1 MSNQSTTWQEQRAKY
16 WAFKHARQALQA
28 SNSKYVR
35 VQKFLYEA
43 TFQKWTESIVVDG
56 RPVKIEKEGY
66 RTYSPGPHNI
76 GRNKLKRELK
86 AAQRLRRH
94 NRLRVVSTAL
104 LYNVPKIKLTM
115 KAFVNA

>member
-1 MSNQSTTWQEQRAKY
+1 MNNSITAVLQQRGYIQFADK
-16 WAFKHARQALQA
+16 KPTGR
-28 SNSKYVR
+28 
-35 VQKFLYEA
+35 FLYEA
-43 TFQKWTESIVVDG
+43 TFQKWEKWHGRIVVFG
-56 RPVKIEKEGY
+56 KPVKIEKEGY
-66 RTYSPGPHNI
+66 RTYSTGPYNI

-86 AAQRLRRH
+86 AAQRLRRY